1 MQGPAGQ
8 HHACPCLGIDHR
20 TTGVDPI
27 LPIGRY
33 LGTVPTSTA
42 ASTASTAHCDC
53 YDPAF
58 AQFLHDAG
66 CRSDSTLDQDSR
78 DMTSGYL
85 SHAHI
90 LAFSH
95 SRIIAFHPSTLSSSN
110 SFCSFLFPFPPF
122 FSPLCLGRLIER
134 LDTCQQLSTR
144 IPVYLHH
151 LHHLHHSPTLF
162 YPWLATFSSSLHTH
176 PPTVVRSFFFLL
188 LRASFT
194 SSGTSGWTG
203 PTALLDYRIHM
214 SPPPP
219 TTTLVSSLAM
229 LPGRPHNTA
238 GLACM
243 TSIFITFIIVNLFFF
258 LIVIVTT
265 IVTPHTTYV

>member
-1 MQGPAGQ
+1 MGRLPICPSSCFEDQGKLSSRFSGSNVNMQGPAGQ

-95 SRIIAFHPSTLSSSN
+95 SRILALLHSIHPPCLRRTRSAH
-110 SFCSFLFPFPPF
+110 FCSPFLLFFPP
-122 FSPLCLGRLIER
+122 S
-134 LDTCQQLSTR
+134 
-144 IPVYLHH
+144 V
-151 LHHLHHSPTLF
+151 
-162 YPWLATFSSSLHTH
+162 LA
-176 PPTVVRSFFFLL
+176 
-188 LRASFT
+188 
-194 SSGTSGWTG
+194 
-203 PTALLDYRIHM
+203 D
-214 SPPPP
+214 
-219 TTTLVSSLAM
+219 
-229 LPGRPHNTA
+229 
-238 GLACM
+238 
-243 TSIFITFIIVNLFFF
+243 
-258 LIVIVTT
+258 
-265 IVTPHTTYV
+265 